1 MSAPVPSCRQFRARH
16 NHPQTRPDWQRHG
29 SLELE
34 GASVIAVAQNVGLAC
49 RFDYDVTL
57 TEVDVMELNKTEAV
71 EVLNRIVELELS
83 GAVRYTQYS
92 LMVFGHARI
101 PIMHWMRQQA
111 AEALTHATQAGEEV
125 TAMGARISLDIGE
138 LAGTHHESVDDIMQE
153 LLLHERK
160 GIELYR
166 RLLKLSL
173 DCSISL
179 EEFARQKIRNE
190 EMHVSEIEKMLR
202 RRGDA

>member
-1 MSAPVPSCRQFRARH
+1 
-16 NHPQTRPDWQRHG
+16 
-29 SLELE
+29 
-34 GASVIAVAQNVGLAC
+34 
-49 RFDYDVTL
+49 
-57 TEVDVMELNKTEAV
+57 MELNKTEAV

-101 PIMHWMRQQA
+101 PIMSWMREQA
-111 AEALTHATQAGEEV
+111 AEALVHATEAGEEV

-160 GIELYR
+160 GIELYG
-166 RLLKLSL
+166 RLLRLSQ

-179 EEFARQKIRNE
+179 EEFAREKIRKE